1 MTHNPNDTKILRTC
15 FNPTQ
20 TQRVHNQSV
29 HKHDKNVYTNETKLG
44 NREKEN
50 FYKNKV
56 GDERT
61 RQEIGDAPTHPPVNA
76 GGMKLKSYKPKC

>member
-1 MTHNPNDTKILRTC
+1 MTHNPNDAKTNRGML
-15 FNPTQ
+15 PTQ
-20 TQRVHNQSV
+20 TQRVHTN
-29 HKHDKNVYTNETKLG
+29 KVYTNTTKTCTQT
-44 NREKEN
+44 RQSSAIVRKI
-50 FYKNKV
+50 YKNKV